1 MIKTSPIFAKS
12 LSTMDWARSLAL
24 AHPKLATF
32 LLQPSSC
39 IWPWLWHQVWH
50 LKTRRRSYK
59 DAVMSRWAAKASAS
73 ARAPHGTRRLCKNMA
88 FDIRNIEAKI
98 KKQHRMIAEREA
110 LLLQLH
116 SRLLKAKGKFK
127 QFTTEN
133 TENEFYLRLGH
144 TMLPPNEQDKI
155 IAKKHATKEQA
166 KIRKEKKK
174 NHKEDK
180 EDAAVG
186 SRTQSLSWSTSFW
199 RTISD

>member
-1 MIKTSPIFAKS
+1 
-12 LSTMDWARSLAL
+12 
-24 AHPKLATF
+24 
-32 LLQPSSC
+32 
-39 IWPWLWHQVWH
+39 
-50 LKTRRRSYK
+50 
-59 DAVMSRWAAKASAS
+59 
-73 ARAPHGTRRLCKNMA
+73 
-88 FDIRNIEAKI
+88 
-98 KKQHRMIAEREA
+98 MIAEREA

-166 KIRKEKKK
+166 KIRKKKKK